1 MTRCSATVCKAMTLA
16 LLAGTAAAAMAQPAT
31 FTDIGPITAAATPA
45 SVLEYVQLPF
55 DLFDVGFDGEGELL
69 TIKWIRFTLPQPI
82 EGDLFLD
89 IDSRIYTIDSE
100 PGDLFMALY
109 DNAGNLL
116 VTDDNDGSFPEQLA
130 AGLSF
135 GGAGNFRTPP
145 HTPALIGQDGASLP
159 AGTYWFALVAGGAAS
174 VTANALSWDLST
186 TASYPLGLFSPGTV
200 YLEFSMSTGN
210 TTPLPP
216 PVNDNCADALLIGEN
231 PSPDVPVWTGTNAG
245 ATLDGIVPCARS
257 SNPANATK
265 NIWFA
270 YTPTATGFAEV
281 VATGGA
287 GGAATPILAL
297 YSQCGSA
304 PSQCIGGGSFGT
316 LDDTRMSFPVV
327 AGEPQLI
334 SLSIRAGEIGPME
347 LFVRLLPPPCP
358 LVIPDGAIAES
369 EAACG
374 DSSNDGCNVTPPAYD
389 QLAIGQTVRGTL
401 FNTRTLRD
409 TDWYEFQLASPSQ
422 VTLSFASQFPSG
434 TAIVGRYDFAP
445 EACDGPEL
453 LTVLNARY
461 AGLCE
466 TYSGTIE
473 LPAGTHRAVIAN
485 SFFDGVGCGSGY
497 EQYWLRVDATP
508 LAAPC
513 LADIAGGADGG
524 GDGTLDGTDFIAFIN
539 SFAIGDTAADP
550 AADVAGAGDDG
561 LSPDGTIDGSD
572 FIAFINAFAIGC

>member
-16 LLAGTAAAAMAQPAT
+16 LLAGTAAAAMAQPTT
-31 FTDIGPITAAATPA
+31 FIDIGPITAAATPA
-45 SVLEYVQLPF
+45 SVREYVQLPF
-55 DLFDVGFDGEGELL
+55 ELFDQGFDGQGEVL
-69 TIKWIRFTLPQPI
+69 TIKWIRFTLPQAI
-82 EGDLFLD
+82 EGDRYLD
-89 IDSRIYTIDSE
+89 IDSRIYTVDGE
-100 PGDLFMALY
+100 PGDLFMVLY
-109 DNAGNLL
+109 DNEGNLIAS
-116 VTDDNDGSFPEQLA
+116 DDADGSFPEGFA

-135 GGAGNFRTPP
+135 GGNGAFRLPP
-145 HTPALIGQDGASLP
+145 DTPALRGQDASALS
-159 AGTYWFALVAGGAAS
+159 AGTYWFALVAGNSGS
-174 VTANALSWDLST
+174 VTANPNTWDTT
-186 TASYPLGLFSPGTV
+186 TAAAYTLGLFTEGTYYV
-200 YLEFSMSTGN
+200 ELSFFTGN

-216 PVNDNCADALLIGEN
+216 PANDDCANALVIGEN
-231 PSPDVPVWTGTNAG
+231 PSPTVPVWTGSNAG
-245 ATLDGIVPCARS
+245 ATNDGIVPCYRGTGPLAPRD
-257 SNPANATK
+257 
-265 NIWFA
+265 IWFL
-270 YTPTATGFAEV
+270 YTPTATGIAEV
-281 VATGGA
+281 IATGGA
-287 GGAATPILAL
+287 GGAATPIIAR
-297 YSQCGSA
+297 YSQCGSV
-304 PSQCIGGGSFGT
+304 PLQCTGGSSFRFD
-316 LDDTRMSFPVV
+316 DDTRLSFPVV

-334 SLSIRAGEIGPME
+334 GLSVFAGTTGPME

-369 EAACG
+369 EAVCG

-409 TDWYEFQLASPSQ
+409 TDWYEFQLPVRSQ

-434 TAIVGRYDFAP
+434 AVIVGRYDFAP
-445 EACDGPEL
+445 EECGGPNL
-453 LTVLNARY
+453 LTIINGRY
-461 AGLCE
+461 AGQCV

-485 SFFDGVGCGSGY
+485 AFFDGVGCGSGY

-508 LAAPC
+508 ITAPC

-524 GDGTLDGTDFIAFIN
+524 GDGTLDGADFIAFIN

>member
-1 MTRCSATVCKAMTLA
+1 MFVRSTRCCS
-16 LLAGTAAAAMAQPAT
+16 AAALAVLSGSACAMAQPAT
-31 FTDIGPITAAATPA
+31 FTDLGAVTAAATPSSSQA
-45 SVLEYVQLPF
+45 YVQLPQE
-55 DLFDVGFDGEGELL
+55 LFDFGFDGQGEVL
-69 TIKWIRFTLPQPI
+69 TVKWLRFTLPQPI

-89 IDSRIYTIDSE
+89 IDSRIYTVGSA
-100 PGDLFMALY
+100 PGDLFMAMY
-109 DNAGNLL
+109 DNAGNLIA
-116 VTDDNDGSFPEQLA
+116 TDDTDGSFPEQLA

-135 GGAGNFRTPP
+135 GGAGNYRTPP
-145 HTPALIGQDGASLP
+145 HTPALIGQDGASLA
-159 AGTYWFALVAGGAAS
+159 AGTYWFALVAGNSTS
-174 VTANALSWDLST
+174 VAANASNWDVTT
-186 TASYPLGLFSPGTV
+186 TASYPLGLFSDGTY
-200 YLEFSMSTGN
+200 YLELSFSTGN

-216 PVNDNCADALLIGEN
+216 PANDNCIDALPIGEN
-231 PSPDVPVWTGTNAG
+231 PSAGVPVWSGSNAG
-245 ATLDGIVPCARS
+245 ATLDGIIPCARS
-257 SNPANATK
+257 SSPANATK

-297 YSQCGSA
+297 YSECGGT

-316 LDDTRMSFPVV
+316 LDDPRMSFPVV
-327 AGEPQLI
+327 AGETKLI
-334 SLSIRAGEIGPME
+334 SLSIRAGEFGPME
-347 LFVRLLPPPCP
+347 LNVRLLPAPCP
-358 LVIPDGAIAES
+358 LTIPAGAVSES

-389 QLAIGQTVRGTL
+389 TLAIGQTVQGTL

-409 TDWYEFQLASPSQ
+409 TDWYQFELPTRSL
-422 VTLSFASQFPSG
+422 VTLSFASQFASG
-434 TAIVGRYDFAP
+434 AAIIGRYDFAP
-445 EACDGPEL
+445 EACEGPEL
-453 LTVLNARY
+453 LTVINNRY

-466 TYSGTIE
+466 TYSGTVE

-485 SFFDGVGCGSGY
+485 AFFDGVGCGSGY

-508 LAAPC
+508 VTGPC
-513 LADIAGGADGG
+513 LADIAGGETG
-524 GDGTLDGTDFIAFIN
+524 GDGTVDGTDFIAFIN

-550 AADVAGAGDDG
+550 AADVAGAGEDG